1 MKQVLQEYINKLKKE
16 LNLCV
21 EIDNELTENRSD
33 NYYYNTRVELLNEI
47 IFDLENIIN
56 KERNDIKWKILVLK
70 H

>member
-56 KERNDIKWKILVLK
+56 KERNDIK
-70 H
+70 